1 MSCLKHQESWHVCT
15 KHQDISEK
23 VTASYTACHNQISH
37 AQTLNFSKKTFSTCA
52 WLRYNLPFFPFKTN
66 YMQSDLKRWLMSRWQ
81 SFLLPMNIPFEY
93 LCYLIYN
100 DTPPYWWET
109 GMKEA
114 AKRKHISDLC
124 PTLCSCGY
132 RENKWLD
139 INQWRIVSSPLFISQ
154 QWIMHFKV
162 KVWWQVFCSFWAV
175 FQHFSMFLAP

>member
-1 MSCLKHQESWHVCT
+1 MQLASLAMLNATFLKIFKHYELSKTSGKLTCLHKTSRHFRKGNSKLYCMSQPNITCADFELFE
-15 KHQDISEK
+15 
-23 VTASYTACHNQISH
+23 
-37 AQTLNFSKKTFSTCA
+37 KTFSTCA

-139 INQWRIVSSPLFISQ
+139 INQFSYWWRIVSSPLSFLNNELCIS
-154 QWIMHFKV
+154 K
-162 KVWWQVFCSFWAV
+162 
-175 FQHFSMFLAP
+175 

>member
-1 MSCLKHQESWHVCT
+1 MSCLKHQKSWHICT
-15 KHQDISEK
+15 KHSDISEK

-100 DTPPYWWET
+100 DTPPYPTDERQEWKKQRSANIFLIYVQLCVVVW
-109 GMKEA
+109 
-114 AKRKHISDLC
+114 ISW
-124 PTLCSCGY
+124 
-132 RENKWLD
+132 K
-139 INQWRIVSSPLFISQ
+139 
-154 QWIMHFKV
+154 
-162 KVWWQVFCSFWAV
+162 
-175 FQHFSMFLAP
+175 